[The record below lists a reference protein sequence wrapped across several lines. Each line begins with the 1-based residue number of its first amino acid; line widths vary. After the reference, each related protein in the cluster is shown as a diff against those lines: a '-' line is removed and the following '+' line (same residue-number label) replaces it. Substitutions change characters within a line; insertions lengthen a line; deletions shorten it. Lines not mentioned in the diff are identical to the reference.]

1 MTTPTLPRPTTTPWL
16 DAHLDQFGS
25 DADCPTIE
33 GELFDA
39 LVAAA
44 EWAEELPT
52 DPGCYGCGD
61 PMRPEYGA
69 PCRCDLADDTYG
81 EVLGLQSQLGHVV
94 RRVDATALR
103 GDAVDLF
110 YRVLRVREA
119 IDAIG
124 FATVAADLPAIRE
137 EVLVW
142 S

>member
-16 DAHLDQFGS
+16 DAHLAQFGS
-25 DADCPTIE
+25 DAGCPTIE

-52 DPGCYGCGD
+52 DYGCYGCGD

-69 PCRCDLADDTYG
+69 PCRCELADDTYG
-81 EVLGLQSQLGHVV
+81 AALGLQSQLGHVV

-119 IDAIG
+119 IDTIG